1 MHEIHGLE
9 DGRRRSSK
17 DFEELIQRHLRE
29 GRRQL
34 KIVADGQHG
43 IGGRIWPAPEKA
55 RLEVHGPV
63 GQRLAGMGMPGTEI
77 IVHGSCSDDVGWL
90 NCGAKITVL
99 GDVAN
104 GAHNAGAQ
112 GMLYVQGGGGAR
124 CDTMT
129 KFNPRFDPLQSWY
142 FRDVGD
148 SFAEFKAGGIAVV
161 CGVEPRHPDS
171 VLGYRPCVGMVG
183 GTIYFRGQA
192 TGISTKDVKVAA
204 LDDADWQWLTGGL
217 KPYLAAI
224 DRTAYYDE
232 LTADRGQWHKIIALT
247 PAERDDIHVHRQ
259 PMGRFRRETWEA
271 EVGQGGIVG
280 DLLTEDRSLIPY
292 IATGDLRRR
301 VPSWDNGRATAPCAF
316 NCPTAIPTQER
327 THLLREGRYDEALE
341 LVLRYSPLP
350 ATVCGRVCPNPCM
363 DACSRGVLLK
373 EPVDIA
379 LLGSLSLKTPAPAKA
394 PDRPEKVA
402 VIGGGPAGIA
412 AAWHLALAG
421 VQVTLYERE
430 PELGGK
436 IYQCI
441 PEDRLERD
449 ILAAELDRFRGLGI
463 TVRTGEG
470 IGRAAFARLRDEFDA
485 VVLATGAHA
494 PRTIPFPGYA
504 DVIPGI
510 VFLKGVNARQPM
522 DLTGKQVVII
532 GAGNVGM
539 DIAVEAW
546 NHGAASVTAV
556 DIQEP
561 ASFGKEQEMARA
573 RGTRILFP
581 KFTERYDRG
590 AGKLFFKDGT
600 DLDADAVFVSIG
612 ESPEL
617 DYLPEECE
625 LFRGYI
631 KAGTRCHTSLPN
643 VYGTGDACKPG
654 LVTDALGTGRRAAL
668 TILAD
673 LDGRTAVP
681 PAEEMVDYN
690 RIRCEYYERDRMGQP
705 KDGDTEALKCMSCGL
720 CRDCGVCEQSCYHGA
735 ITRVQHEEG
744 GYAYVVDDDRCI
756 GCGFCAAVCPCGIW
770 RMNSVD
776 ETNY

>member
-9 DGRRRSSK
+9 NGRRLSSK
-17 DFEELIQRHLRE
+17 DFEELIQRCVRE
-29 GRRQL
+29 GRRHL
-34 KIVADGQHG
+34 KIIAAGQHG

-55 RLEVHGPV
+55 LLEVHGPV
-63 GQRLAGMGMPGTEI
+63 GQRLGGMGMFGTEI
-77 IVHGSCSDDVGWL
+77 VVHGSCSDDVGWL

-99 GDVAN
+99 GDVTN

-112 GMLYVQGGGGAR
+112 GILYVQGGGGAR

-129 KFNPRFDPLQSWY
+129 KFNPRFEPLQSWY

-161 CGVEPRHPDS
+161 CGVNPRQPDN

-183 GTIYFRGQA
+183 GTIYFRGKA
-192 TGISTKDVKVAA
+192 AGISTRDVKVAA

-217 KPYLAAI
+217 KSYLAAI
-224 DRTAYYDE
+224 DREAYYDE
-232 LTADRGQWHKIIALT
+232 LTADRGQWLKIIALT
-247 PAERDDIHVHRQ
+247 PAERDDIHVHRL
-259 PMGRFRRETWEA
+259 PMARFRRETWEA
-271 EVGQGGIVG
+271 EVGDGGIVG

-292 IATGDLRRR
+292 IVTGNLRRQ
-301 VPSWDNGRATAPCAF
+301 VPSWDNGRFAAPCTY
-316 NCPTAIPTQER
+316 NCPTAIPTRER
-327 THLLREGRYDEALE
+327 THLLRQGRYDEALE
-341 LVLRYSPLP
+341 LVLQYSPLP
-350 ATVCGRVCPNPCM
+350 ATVCGHVCPHPCM
-363 DACSRGVLLK
+363 DACSRGVLQK

-379 LLGSLSLKTPAPAKA
+379 LLGRLSCKTPAPAKA
-394 PDRPEKVA
+394 PDRPERVA

-421 VQVTLYERE
+421 IQVILYERE
-430 PELGGK
+430 SELGGK

-441 PEDRLERD
+441 PAARLPRE
-449 ILAAELDRFRGLGI
+449 ILAAELERFRGLGI
-463 TVRTGEG
+463 TVHTGADIDRE
-470 IGRAAFARLRDEFDA
+470 AFARIRDEFDA

-494 PRTIPFPGYA
+494 PRTIPFPGYE

-510 VFLKGVNARQPM
+510 VFLKGINARRPL
-522 DLTGKQVVII
+522 DLTGKRVVVI

-539 DIAVEAW
+539 DIALEAL
-546 NHGAASVTAV
+546 NHGAASVIAV

-573 RGTRILFP
+573 RGTQILFP
-581 KFTERYDRG
+581 RFTERYEG
-590 AGKLFFKDGT
+590 AAGKLYFKDGT
-600 DLDADAVFVSIG
+600 DLDADAVFISIG

-625 LFRGYI
+625 RHQGYI
-631 KAGTRCHTSLPN
+631 KADPWCRTSLPK

-654 LVTDALGTGRRAAL
+654 LITDALGTGRRAAL

-681 PAEEMVDYN
+681 PADEMLDYE
-690 RIRCEYYERDRMGQP
+690 RIRGEYYERDRTGPP

-720 CRDCGVCEQSCYHGA
+720 CRDCGICEQSCYHGA
-735 ITRVQHEEG
+735 ISRLEHDDG
-744 GYAYVVDDDRCI
+744 GYEYVVDADRCI

-770 RMNSVD
+770 QMNSVD